1 LCFTR
6 LPWDFPALQRHSAQ
20 RPDDVGKAERDDAL
34 GPQQH
39 GEHCPSQA
47 SAAGTLTSLLEVCC
61 DSLAHLGQRWPRQ
74 WLRGLIGNSL
84 CSQYITS
91 TLMMY
96 WVWRD
101 DITAD
106 AETVSVRV
114 NHLREMLVKLIRLE
128 SEGHLNA
135 ADLVDLTMQ
144 QLLDLRRE
152 LLAAGAQTA
161 GTR

>member
-1 LCFTR
+1 
-6 LPWDFPALQRHSAQ
+6 
-20 RPDDVGKAERDDAL
+20 
-34 GPQQH
+34 
-39 GEHCPSQA
+39 
-47 SAAGTLTSLLEVCC
+47 
-61 DSLAHLGQRWPRQ
+61 
-74 WLRGLIGNSL
+74 
-84 CSQYITS
+84 
-91 TLMMY
+91 MY

-135 ADLVDLTMQ
+135 ADLADLTMQ